1 MQGGDKALEGQKENA
16 MNAYES
22 FCAREGET
30 LTETYNR
37 LNICVNDLRRLGLE
51 KNKYEVNVKFLKRLN
66 KYEVMPHEETL
77 FGKTEKK
84 IDPPTLALM
93 SNRGSSS
100 HENYTVEEPVV
111 LDDGLTKEEMF
122 QLENS
127 FALMAKFRGNPQ
139 RFNRFRQGPQFVGGQ
154 SNQGGYQSRESYQRN
169 DQGRTNNYQQ
179 RDSSGYNNQG
189 SYQDR
194 RQGYNNNQQQQRDQ
208 DYNSNNY
215 HGNRGYQGGS
225 YNQRWNDQSG
235 SNNNNQNQKTN
246 DEGHQYNNT
255 GGTEPPQKNKLP
267 ALEAP
272 PVANQNRNPA
282 RVPTCYNCGDPGH
295 YASDCKKKLKD
306 SAYFEKKAAMMKK
319 KEQGKVL
326 LADEEDWVME
336 PEDPD
341 DEGPSAVQGHCLMA
355 DFEEPC
361 ISGSP
366 NDSTDEEAELSSRD
380 SKEIISIGSETRP
393 PVLVV
398 GEYQQWKRRM
408 INFLDLLDDK
418 LMVSIIE
425 GPIRPTVTVAEVART
440 DVTPHLPAYEV
451 KKPYDMFSHEQR
463 ARAAIDKRALT
474 LLTMALPNDMF
485 ARVDSCKDA
494 RAMWLGIEH
503 QMQGGD
509 KALEGQKENA
519 MNAYESFCA
528 REGETLTETY
538 NRLNICVNDLRRL
551 GLEKNKYEVNVKFL
565 KRLNKYEVMPHEE
578 TLFGKTEKKIDPPT
592 LALMS
597 NRGSSSHENYTVEE
611 PVVLDDGL
619 TKEEMFQLENSFALM
634 AKFRGNPQRFNRFRQ
649 GPQFVGGQSN
659 QGGYQS
665 RESYQR
671 NDQGRTNNYQQRDSS
686 GYNNQGSYQDRRQ
699 GYNNNQQQQRDQDY
713 NSNNYHGNRGY
724 QGGSYNQ
731 RWNDQSGSN
740 NNNQNQKTNDE
751 GHQYNNTGGTE
762 PPQKNKLPALEAPPV
777 ANQNRNPA
785 RVPTCYN
792 CGDPGH
798 YASDCKKKL
807 KDSAYFEKK
816 AAMMKK
822 KEQGKVLL
830 ADEEDWVMEP
840 EDPDD
845 EGPSA
850 VQGHCLM
857 ADFEEPCISGSPNDS
872 TDEEAELSSRD
883 SKEIISIGSET
894 RPPVLVVGEYQQW
907 KRRMINFLDLLD
919 DKLMVSI
926 IEGPIRPTVTVAE
939 VARTDVT
946 PHLPAYEVK
955 KPYDMFSHEQR
966 ARAAID
972 KRALTLLTMA
982 LPNDMFARVDSCKDA
997 RAMWLG
1003 IEHQMQGGDKALEG
1017 QKENA
1022 MNAYESFCAREGET
1036 LTETYNRLNICV
1048 NDLRR
1053 LGLEKNK
1060 YEVNVKFLKRLNKY
1074 EVMPHEETLFGKT
1087 EKKIDPPT
1095 LALMSNR
1102 GSSSHENYTVEEPV
1116 VLDDGLTKEEMF
1128 QLENSFALMA
1138 KFRGN
1143 PQRFN
1148 RFRQGP
1154 QFVGGQ
1160 SNQGGYQSRESYQ
1173 RNDQGRTNNYQ
1184 QRDSS
1189 GYNNQGSYQDRRQGY
1204 NNNQQ
1209 QQRDQDY
1216 NSNNYHGNRGYQGG
1230 SYNQR
1235 WNDQSGSN
1243 NNNQNQ
1249 KTNDEGHQYNNTGG
1263 TEPPQKNKLPAL
1275 EAPPVANQNRNPA
1288 RVPTCYNCGD
1298 PGHYAS
1304 DCKKKLKDSAY
1315 FEKKAAMMK
1324 KKEQGKV
1331 LLADEEDWVMEP
1343 EDPDDEGPSAV
1354 QGHCLMADFEEP
1366 CISGSPNDSTDE
1378 EAELSSRDSKE
1389 IISIGSETRPPVLVV
1404 GEYQQWKRRMINFLD
1419 LLDDKLMVS
1428 IIEGPIRPTV
1438 TVAEVARTDVTPHLP
1453 AYEVK
1458 KPYDMFSHEQ
1468 RARAAIDKRALTL
1481 LTMALPNDMFARVD
1495 SCKDARAM
1503 WLGIEHQMQ
1512 GGDKALEGQKE
1523 NAMNAYESFCAR
1535 EGETLTET
1543 YNRLNICVNDLR
1555 RLGLEKNKYEVNVK
1569 FLKRLNKYE
1578 VMPHEETLFGK
1589 TEKKIDPPT
1598 LALMSNRGS
1607 SSHENYTVEEPVV
1620 LDDGLTKEEM
1630 FQLENSFALMAKFR
1644 GNPQRFNRFRQGP
1657 QFVGGQSNQG
1667 GYQSRESYQRND
1679 QGRTNNYQQRDSS
1692 GYNNQGSYQ
1701 DRRQGYNN
1709 NQQQQRDQ
1717 DYNSNNYHG
1726 NRGYQGGSYNQRWN
1740 DQSGSNNNNQ
1750 NQKTNDEGHQYNNT
1764 GGTEPPQK
1772 NKLPALEAPPVA
1784 NQNRNPARVPTC
1796 YNCGDPG
1803 HYASDCKKKLKDSA
1817 YFEKKAAMMK
1827 KKEQGKVLLADEEDW
1842 VMEPEDPDDEGPS
1855 AVQGHC
1861 LMADFEEPCIS
1872 GSPNDSTDEEAEL
1885 SSRDLKEIIS
1895 IGSET
1900 RPPVLVVGEYQQ
1912 WKRRMIN
1919 FLDLLDDKLM
1929 VSIIEGPIRP
1939 TVTVAEVARTDV
1951 TPHLPAYEVKKPYHM
1966 FSHEQRARAAIDKR
1980 ALTLLTMAL
1989 PNDMFAR
1996 VDSCKDARAMW
2007 LGIEHQMQGGDK
2019 AVEGQK
2025 ENAMNAYESFCARE
2039 GETLTE
2045 TYNRLNIC
2053 VNDLR
2058 RLGLEKNK
2066 YEVNVKFLKRLNKY
2080 EVMPHEET
2088 LFGKTEKKID
2098 PPTLALMS
2106 NRGSSSHENYTVEE
2120 PVVLDDGLTK
2130 EEMFQ
2135 LENSFALMAKFRGNP
2150 QRFNR
2155 FRQGPQF
2162 VGGQSNQGGYQ
2173 SRESYQRNDQGR
2185 TNNYQQRDS
2194 SGYNNQG
2201 SYQDRRQG
2209 YNNNQQQQRDQDYNS
2224 NNYHGNRG
2232 YQGGSYNQRWN
2243 DQSGS
2248 NNNNQ
2253 NQKTN
2258 DEGHQYNNTG
2268 GTEPPQKNKLPAL
2281 EAPPVANQNRNPARV
2296 PTCYNCGDPGHYASD
2311 CKKKLKDSAYFEKK
2325 AAMMKKKEQGKV
2337 LLADE
2342 EDWVME
2348 PEDPD
2353 DEGPSAVQGHCLMA
2367 DFEEPCISGSPNDS
2381 TDEEAELSSRDLKE
2395 IISIGSETRPPVLV
2409 VGEYQ
2414 QWKRRMINFLDL
2426 LDDKLMVSIIE
2437 GPIRPTVT
2445 VAEVAR
2451 TDVTPHL
2458 PAYEVK
2464 KPYHMFSH
2472 EQRARAAIDKRALT
2486 LLTMALPNDMF
2497 ARVDS
2502 CKDARAMWLGIEH
2515 QMQGGDKAV
2524 EGQKENAMNAYESFC
2539 AREGETLTETYNR
2552 LKHLCER
2559 FTETRTGKEQIRGEC
2574 EIPQKIEQIRGDAS

>member
-1 MQGGDKALEGQKENA
+1 MQEELAEFIRNNVWLLVPRPRKRTIIGSKWIFRNKLDEISTIIRNKARLVAQGYRQEEGIDYDETFAPVARLEAIRLFLAFAAHMNFKPPGFVDPKFPDHVYKLNKALYGLKQAPRAWYDTLSTFLLSKGFVRGKIDSTLFLKKYPKHIFLVQIYVDDIIFGSTNPKLCEKFDLLMKSEYKMSMMGELTFFLGLQIKQSEKGIFINQGKYVLDMLKKFDLTSCTPMKTPMAPPLSLDKDSKGKPVDVTLYRGMIGSLLYLTASRPDIMYSTCLCARYQVEPKESHLTVVKRIFRYLKGTPNLGLWYSKDSGFDLTTYSDSDFAGCKIDRKSTTRGCHLLGGKLVSWTSKKQNYVSTSTAEAEYVAAGICCAQVLWLRNQLQDYDIQLSKIPIYCDNTSAIAIANNPVLHSKTKHIEVRYHFIRDHVMNGDIELNFVPTEYQLADLFTKPLDVTRFLCPIRKHHLLKTDPIFEDAISKEIISIGSETRPPVLVVGEYQQWKRRMINFLDLLDDKLMVSIIEGPIRPTVTVAEVARTDVTPHLPAYEVKKPYDMFSHEQRARAAIDKRALTLLTMALPNDMFARVDSCKDARAMWLGIEQQMQGGDKALEGQKENA

-215 HGNRGYQGGS
+215 HGNRGYQGEPE
-225 YNQRWNDQSG
+225 D
-235 SNNNNQNQKTN
+235 N

-272 PVANQNRNPA
+272 PVANQNRN
-282 RVPTCYNCGDPGH
+282 
-295 YASDCKKKLKD
+295 
-306 SAYFEKKAAMMKK
+306 
-319 KEQGKVL
+319 L
-326 LADEEDWVME
+326 LGRKSRKGVVGDEEDWVME

-366 NDSTDEEAELSSRD
+366 NDSTDEEA
-380 SKEIISIGSETRP
+380 
-393 PVLVV
+393 
-398 GEYQQWKRRM
+398 
-408 INFLDLLDDK
+408 
-418 LMVSIIE
+418 
-425 GPIRPTVTVAEVART
+425 
-440 DVTPHLPAYEV
+440 EV

-494 RAMWLGIEH
+494 RAMWLGIEQ

-972 KRALTLLTMA
+972 KRALT
-982 LPNDMFARVDSCKDA
+982 CKDA

-1074 EVMPHEETLFGKT
+1074 E
-1087 EKKIDPPT
+1087 
-1095 LALMSNR
+1095 
-1102 GSSSHENYTVEEPV
+1102 
-1116 VLDDGLTKEEMF
+1116 
-1128 QLENSFALMA
+1128 LENSFALMA

-1154 QFVGGQ
+1154 QFVGVSLKAGVPVQ
-1160 SNQGGYQSRESYQ
+1160 RKYQ

-1343 EDPDDEGPSAV
+1343 EDPDDEGPPAV

-1555 RLGLEKNKYEVNVK
+1555 RLGLEKNKYEKPYSVK
-1569 FLKRLNKYE
+1569 LKRKS
-1578 VMPHEETLFGK
+1578 
-1589 TEKKIDPPT
+1589 I
-1598 LALMSNRGS
+1598 
-1607 SSHENYTVEEPVV
+1607 
-1620 LDDGLTKEEM
+1620 
-1630 FQLENSFALMAKFR
+1630 
-1644 GNPQRFNRFRQGP
+1644 
-1657 QFVGGQSNQG
+1657 
-1667 GYQSRESYQRND
+1667 
-1679 QGRTNNYQQRDSS
+1679 
-1692 GYNNQGSYQ
+1692 
-1701 DRRQGYNN
+1701 
-1709 NQQQQRDQ
+1709 
-1717 DYNSNNYHG
+1717 
-1726 NRGYQGGSYNQRWN
+1726 
-1740 DQSGSNNNNQ
+1740 
-1750 NQKTNDEGHQYNNT
+1750 
-1764 GGTEPPQK
+1764 
-1772 NKLPALEAPPVA
+1772 
-1784 NQNRNPARVPTC
+1784 
-1796 YNCGDPG
+1796 
-1803 HYASDCKKKLKDSA
+1803 
-1817 YFEKKAAMMK
+1817 
-1827 KKEQGKVLLADEEDW
+1827 LLLW
-1842 VMEPEDPDDEGPS
+1842 P
-1855 AVQGHC
+1855 
-1861 LMADFEEPCIS
+1861 
-1872 GSPNDSTDEEAEL
+1872 
-1885 SSRDLKEIIS
+1885 
-1895 IGSET
+1895 
-1900 RPPVLVVGEYQQ
+1900 
-1912 WKRRMIN
+1912 
-1919 FLDLLDDKLM
+1919 
-1929 VSIIEGPIRP
+1929 
-1939 TVTVAEVARTDV
+1939 
-1951 TPHLPAYEVKKPYHM
+1951 
-1966 FSHEQRARAAIDKR
+1966 
-1980 ALTLLTMAL
+1980 
-1989 PNDMFAR
+1989 
-1996 VDSCKDARAMW
+1996 
-2007 LGIEHQMQGGDK
+2007 
-2019 AVEGQK
+2019 
-2025 ENAMNAYESFCARE
+2025 
-2039 GETLTE
+2039 
-2045 TYNRLNIC
+2045 
-2053 VNDLR
+2053 
-2058 RLGLEKNK
+2058 
-2066 YEVNVKFLKRLNKY
+2066 
-2080 EVMPHEET
+2080 
-2088 LFGKTEKKID
+2088 
-2098 PPTLALMS
+2098 
-2106 NRGSSSHENYTVEE
+2106 
-2120 PVVLDDGLTK
+2120 
-2130 EEMFQ
+2130 
-2135 LENSFALMAKFRGNP
+2135 
-2150 QRFNR
+2150 
-2155 FRQGPQF
+2155 
-2162 VGGQSNQGGYQ
+2162 
-2173 SRESYQRNDQGR
+2173 
-2185 TNNYQQRDS
+2185 
-2194 SGYNNQG
+2194 
-2201 SYQDRRQG
+2201 
-2209 YNNNQQQQRDQDYNS
+2209 
-2224 NNYHGNRG
+2224 
-2232 YQGGSYNQRWN
+2232 
-2243 DQSGS
+2243 
-2248 NNNNQ
+2248 
-2253 NQKTN
+2253 
-2258 DEGHQYNNTG
+2258 
-2268 GTEPPQKNKLPAL
+2268 
-2281 EAPPVANQNRNPARV
+2281 
-2296 PTCYNCGDPGHYASD
+2296 
-2311 CKKKLKDSAYFEKK
+2311 
-2325 AAMMKKKEQGKV
+2325 
-2337 LLADE
+2337 
-2342 EDWVME
+2342 
-2348 PEDPD
+2348 
-2353 DEGPSAVQGHCLMA
+2353 
-2367 DFEEPCISGSPNDS
+2367 
-2381 TDEEAELSSRDLKE
+2381 
-2395 IISIGSETRPPVLV
+2395 
-2409 VGEYQ
+2409 
-2414 QWKRRMINFLDL
+2414 
-2426 LDDKLMVSIIE
+2426 
-2437 GPIRPTVT
+2437 
-2445 VAEVAR
+2445 
-2451 TDVTPHL
+2451 
-2458 PAYEVK
+2458 
-2464 KPYHMFSH
+2464 
-2472 EQRARAAIDKRALT
+2472 
-2486 LLTMALPNDMF
+2486 
-2497 ARVDS
+2497 
-2502 CKDARAMWLGIEH
+2502 
-2515 QMQGGDKAV
+2515 
-2524 EGQKENAMNAYESFC
+2524 
-2539 AREGETLTETYNR
+2539 
-2552 LKHLCER
+2552 
-2559 FTETRTGKEQIRGEC
+2559 
-2574 EIPQKIEQIRGDAS
+2574 